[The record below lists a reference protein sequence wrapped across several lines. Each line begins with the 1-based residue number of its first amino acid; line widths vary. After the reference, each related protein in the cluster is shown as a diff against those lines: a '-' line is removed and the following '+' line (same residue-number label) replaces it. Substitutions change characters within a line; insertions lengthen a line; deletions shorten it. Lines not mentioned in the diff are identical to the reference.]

1 MQEEIITVPSSLA
14 CNTNIPSKTAFQES
28 IIRIFDIYDMTS
40 STICKAAVIFDDLI
54 PAYGTE

>member
-54 PAYGTE
+54 PA